1 MFQELNRKGEPYQ
14 TWVYKPFKIDGRKK
28 KVYKVKE
35 GTVFNEIGKIGRQVL
50 STQVRALQKEGWK
63 LHDDLIAPVIETPV
77 AEKVVEIEPPKKLEP
92 DCKASEDTVAERL
105 LKGEGL
111 NFSSFIRALGKD
123 HKDQKVRKD
132 MRGEYNEILEYHQD
146 KHKDKIYKQGHD
158 WFLKDK

>member
-1 MFQELNRKGEPYQ
+1 MFEGETKLAWRWHKNCP
-14 TWVYKPFKIDGRKK
+14 
-28 KVYKVKE
+28 E
-35 GTVFNEIGKIGRQVL
+35 GKIFPFDKVSEL
-50 STQVRALQKEGWK
+50 EKDGWVDNPAK
-63 LHDDLIAPVIETPV
+63 IRENPD
-77 AEKVVEIEPPKKLEP
+77 AEKAIAKDPVKKPEL

-111 NFSSFIRALGKD
+111 NFSSFIRAHGKN